1 MAATSRRRLR
11 GQQPK
16 TAAEVDRDERERETT
31 DSRLRALENRMTRV
45 ETILWIVGVLTAML
59 FAAVTRMCDIPWP
72 APGSD

>member
-1 MAATSRRRLR
+1 
-11 GQQPK
+11 
-16 TAAEVDRDERERETT
+16 
-31 DSRLRALENRMTRV
+31 MTRV